1 LYLRARQRPFEN
13 PCLGVIGKY
22 GKKVRMF
29 HAANLPERRWDCNLG
44 GLHYV

>member
-1 LYLRARQRPFEN
+1 LYLRARQCPFKN

-29 HAANLPERRWDCNLG
+29 HAANLPERRWDCNIG
-44 GLHYV
+44 GVQYV